1 MQATNIDI
9 ISVPLLSSQ
18 ILFNAL
24 SALLNLLSCLS
35 DLRQDDDDDEL
46 DLDRTSTERGRER
59 ERGEGRK
66 RARGGE

>member
-35 DLRQDDDDDEL
+35 DLRQDDDDDDM
-46 DLDRTSTERGRER
+46 DLDRTSTERGREGREEKQR
-59 ERGEGRK
+59 ERQRDGK
-66 RARGGE
+66 